1 MVKRRDRCDERMG
14 EEAEEGGNGG
24 GMPGGSMYRRRRVK
38 GQKFYQKRRGLW
50 FNFQKFI
57 IGMNF

>member
-14 EEAEEGGNGG
+14 DEAEEGGTGG

-38 GQKFYQKRRGLW
+38 GQKYNQKRRGPL
-50 FNFQKFI
+50 NLI
-57 IGMNF
+57 

>member
-14 EEAEEGGNGG
+14 DEPGEGGNGG

-38 GQKFYQKRRGLW
+38 GQKFNQLWRGPL
-50 FNFQKFI
+50 NLI
-57 IGMNF
+57 

>member
-14 EEAEEGGNGG
+14 DEAEEGGTGG

-38 GQKFYQKRRGLW
+38 GQKFIQKRRVPLHL
-50 FNFQKFI
+50 I
-57 IGMNF
+57 